1 MAAGTISTSQSEQ
14 RVMGPRRPVARIQ
27 AAQLSFVTGGGTTA
41 DTATVFVNG
50 TIHRMDV
57 VLSAVTG
64 NADLTASVTCSDDNG
79 CVFGNE
85 LDHAN
90 LADASTHYFD
100 SESSKDDD
108 ADFNP
113 VTHFGDITI
122 SVEPDED
129 VGGTTQTLNVDVIF
143 YVR

>member
-1 MAAGTISTSQSEQ
+1 MAAGTISTSQEDK
-14 RVMGPRRPVARIQ
+14 RVTGRSNPVARIQ
-27 AAQLSFVTGGGTTA
+27 AAQLSFVTGGGVTA
-41 DTATVFVNG
+41 DTATVFISG
-50 TIHRMDV
+50 TIVRMDV

-100 SESSKDDD
+100 SQSSADDD
-108 ADFNP
+108 GNFNP
-113 VTHFGDITI
+113 VTHHGDITV
-122 SVEPDED
+122 SVAPDED
-129 VGGTTQTLNVDVIF
+129 VGGTLQKLLVDVLF
-143 YVR
+143 FVR